1 MSLFVFVS
9 VLLSSIHGFPPAH
22 ATEFDLEACKV
33 ITVVE
38 SYSLINGYFPANT
51 TIPVDSTSTVTITN
65 APTSLSTTVT
75 ILSTVSSSAI
85 DTEPIKPGLFFPD
98 VSQLKPKPP
107 PLQQHWITSTVYKTN
122 VLTLTD
128 CGIAECA
135 TSTITETIVDYT
147 TVCPTK
153 AASNSASAPGS
164 PVTTTIPQQLYASAT
179 PTSAFSPETT
189 VTFIESSIS
198 YPTNIAT
205 PTNLAYSIGSTILP
219 RGLSSAVT
227 SGKSALICVP
237 FQHLIGH
244 SSSAF
249 NCYKYNGLIIIYYTT
264 RPNDIVLSIN
274 IPTSNQKRDSQYLSS
289 AGSPVSDCNTAVKIS
304 LQDGRLAD
312 ISSGT
317 PAYYYA
323 FPNVQHA
330 VFAPVPPG
338 TQVPAGSTGIVFSIN
353 DANELAWNPY
363 GNSTLDVIF
372 ELDSKSRVQAVFDGY
387 LQPGSKRI
395 YLQLQRVSAD
405 GSCQALPSSS
415 LVSNATA
422 PLTSTDYE
430 SSLEPQ
436 TTTPPSS
443 MILGPVVTSASSI
456 SASISSSISSTSLPS
471 SRNLFTSSFTSSNSS
486 RGTASNRHASIAS
499 SHTKLPGISSSSSSS
514 LIFGFSASNTAV
526 PTTNGLSSVVSPI
539 VAVQIPST
547 TSTATTT
554 QPTELNALTSSAS
567 FPAMTT
573 NSNVTSAT
581 TAPAASLVCGQVGR
595 PNRQVLQYE
604 LQSPFT
610 LATCFSY
617 CASDSRC
624 LSFYHGHSNCYLF
637 NASVFN
643 SGFHADVTS
652 SYVAYDK
659 NCLPPSNSSTLTMS
673 PTSQSAGSSSIA
685 TSTSVPSS
693 AACVPIP
700 SPTYAPASTTSDCCE
715 WYIINST
722 DNCAT
727 VEDMFNI
734 TDAYFRLLNPSIDTN
749 CYNLLG
755 GIAYCVSG
763 LPQPITINTASAGYD
778 PTSTAACTPT
788 TTTPQICGATGFPGD
803 SVIQL
808 DSSYESSVSACA
820 EFCKSYEGCL
830 SIYSYQDTPDQIGC
844 YLMGN
849 AVANTD
855 YHNTTS
861 MGSGYTIYDI
871 SCFYPDSNPAA
882 CGVGASSTYQ
892 PRTVATST
900 SLPSTITSSAALC
913 TATAAI
919 VNGGFESSPL
929 SIDPWMLSS
938 PGNDYTYPF
947 ITSGEAYTHS
957 GNNSL
962 LVYKDAPQNNISWV
976 LNQTVSIC
984 PSTAYTFTFWGR
996 SNGERNPT
1004 HCPIEVCF
1012 GDMCNEV
1019 ADVVDIDFTWMQF
1032 QSQYPGGA
1040 AATLVV
1046 SIATASCGQFILLDE
1061 ISFDV
1066 AGSAPLPI
1074 VTASTVD
1081 CSRGFNSTVCEGI
1094 QGCYWSDY
1102 YAHCFPY

>member
-9 VLLSSIHGFPPAH
+9 VLLSSIHGFPPAY
-22 ATEFDLEACKV
+22 ATEFDVEACRV

-75 ILSTVSSSAI
+75 ILSTVSSSTT
-85 DTEPIKPGLFFPD
+85 DSEPIKPGLFLPD
-98 VSQLKPKPP
+98 VFQLKPKPP
-107 PLQQHWITSTVYKTN
+107 PLQQHWTTSTVYKTN

-128 CGIAECA
+128 CGIAECI

-153 AASNSASAPGS
+153 AGSHSASTLES
-164 PVTTTIPQQLYASAT
+164 PVTTTIPQQLYVSAT
-179 PTSAFSPETT
+179 PTSVLYPENT
-189 VTFIESSIS
+189 VTSIESTIL

-205 PTNLAYSIGSTILP
+205 PASLVSSIGSTIAP

-227 SGKSALICVP
+227 PGN
-237 FQHLIGH
+237 
-244 SSSAF
+244 SSAF
-249 NCYKYNGLIIIYYTT
+249 NCYKYNGLIIIYHTA
-264 RPNDIVLSIN
+264 RPNDIVLSFN
-274 IPTSNQKRDSQYLSS
+274 IPTPNQKRDSQYLSS
-289 AGSPVSDCNTAVKIS
+289 AGLPVSDCNTAVKIS
-304 LQDGRLAD
+304 LQDGQLAD

-317 PAYYYA
+317 PAYYYV
-323 FPNVQHA
+323 FPNVQHS

-338 TQVPAGSTGIVFSIN
+338 AQVPPGSSNIFFSIN
-353 DANELAWNPY
+353 DANELVWNPY
-363 GNSTLDVIF
+363 GNSTLDVMF
-372 ELDSKSRVQAVFDGY
+372 ELDSKSRVQAVSDGY

-395 YLQLQRVSAD
+395 YLQVLRVSAD

-415 LVSNATA
+415 LVANTTV
-422 PLTSTDYE
+422 PLTSADYG
-430 SSLEPQ
+430 SSLEPP

-443 MILGPVVTSASSI
+443 INLGAGVTSVSSI
-456 SASISSSISSTSLPS
+456 SASTSSSSASTSLPT
-471 SRNLFTSSFTSSNSS
+471 SRNVLTSSFTSRGRRTSSNP
-486 RGTASNRHASIAS
+486 HAPISS
-499 SHTKLPGISSSSSSS
+499 SHTKLPSISSSSSSS
-514 LIFGFSASNTAV
+514 LISGASASNTATS
-526 PTTNGLSSVVSPI
+526 TTRDLSSVISPT
-539 VAVQIPST
+539 VAVLIPST
-547 TSTATTT
+547 ISIATTT
-554 QPTELNALTSSAS
+554 QPTELNSLTSSTS

-573 NSNVTSAT
+573 NSTITSAT
-581 TAPAASLVCGQVGR
+581 SAPAASLVCGQVGH
-595 PNRQVLQYE
+595 PTGKVLQYE
-604 LQSPFT
+604 LQSPVA

-624 LSFYHGHSNCYLF
+624 LSFYYGHSNCYLF
-637 NASVFN
+637 NVSVAN
-643 SGFHADVTS
+643 TGFHADVS
-652 SYVAYDK
+652 SNYVAYDK
-659 NCLPPSNSSTLTMS
+659 NCLSPSNFSTLNLS
-673 PTSQSAGSSSIA
+673 PTSQPAASSSIA
-685 TSTSVPSS
+685 TSTSASSALPSS

-727 VEDMFNI
+727 VEDMFNV

-763 LPQPITINTASAGYD
+763 LPQPVSINTASAGYD

-803 SVIQL
+803 SVVQL
-808 DSSYESSVSACA
+808 DSSYESSASACA
-820 EFCKSYEGCL
+820 EFCKSYGGCL
-830 SIYSYQDTPDQIGC
+830 SIYFYHDTPDQIGC

-849 AVANTD
+849 AVAKTS

-861 MGSGYTIYDI
+861 MGSGYTVYDI
-871 SCFYPDSNPAA
+871 DCFYPDSSSTA
-882 CGVGASSTYQ
+882 CAVGASSTYQ
-892 PRTVATST
+892 PSTVATST
-900 SLPSTITSSAALC
+900 SLPSMITSSAALC

-919 VNGGFESSPL
+919 VNGGFESSPV
-929 SIDPWMLSS
+929 SIEPWMLSS

-957 GNNSL
+957 GDYSL

-1019 ADVVDIDFTWMQF
+1019 ADVIDLDFTWMQF

-1040 AATLVV
+1040 AATLAV

-1061 ISFDV
+1061 VSFDI
-1066 AGSAPLPI
+1066 ASSAPLPA

-1081 CSRGFNSTVCEGI
+1081 CSGGFNSTVCEGI